1 MRKRYWIASAV
12 LVTVGGI
19 AAWGYYSHAD
29 GFLSKASAGNDIES
43 PALTDKQNKVHF
55 DFKSAGIISDYKRCD
70 WTRIQLNKAEPGLG
84 DKHFKCEELRSYEE
98 PVDRLKAATRQGLVQ
113 DCEQAIKAALWD
125 PGSYVFVDH
134 LYVANEINGV
144 DVRLTYLENDGYGGR
159 DQWQTTCSYQLRP
172 TSTTVGVT
180 HSN

>member
-1 MRKRYWIASAV
+1 MRRRYWIPSAV

-19 AAWGYYSHAD
+19 AARGYYSHAD
-29 GFLSKASAGNDIES
+29 AFLSKASAGNDIES
-43 PALTDKQNKVHF
+43 PALTDKQDKVHF

-70 WTRIQLNKAEPGLG
+70 WTRIQLNKAEPGIG

-113 DCEQAIKAALWD
+113 DCEQAIRAALWD

-144 DVRLTYLENDGYGGR
+144 DVRLTYLENDGFGGR
-159 DQWQTTCSYQLRP
+159 DQWQTTCSYQL
-172 TSTTVGVT
+172 
-180 HSN
+180 

>member
-1 MRKRYWIASAV
+1 MRRRYWIPSAV

-19 AAWGYYSHAD
+19 AARGYYSHAD
-29 GFLSKASAGNDIES
+29 AFLSKASAGNDIES
-43 PALTDKQNKVHF
+43 PALTDKQDKAHF

-70 WTRIQLNKAEPGLG
+70 WTRIQLNKAEPGIG

-159 DQWQTTCSYQLRP
+159 DQWQTTCSYQL
-172 TSTTVGVT
+172 
-180 HSN
+180 

>member
-1 MRKRYWIASAV
+1 MRRRYWIPSAV

-19 AAWGYYSHAD
+19 AARGYYSHAD
-29 GFLSKASAGNDIES
+29 AFLSKASAGNDIES
-43 PALTDKQNKVHF
+43 PALTDKQDKVHF

-70 WTRIQLNKAEPGLG
+70 WTRIQLNKAEPGIG

-159 DQWQTTCSYQLRP
+159 DQWQTTCSYQL
-172 TSTTVGVT
+172 
-180 HSN
+180 

>member
-1 MRKRYWIASAV
+1 MRRRYWIPSAV

-19 AAWGYYSHAD
+19 AARGYYSHAD
-29 GFLSKASAGNDIES
+29 AFLSKASAGNDIES
-43 PALTDKQNKVHF
+43 PALTDKQDKVHF

-159 DQWQTTCSYQLRP
+159 DQWQTTCSYQL
-172 TSTTVGVT
+172 
-180 HSN
+180 

>member
-1 MRKRYWIASAV
+1 M

-19 AAWGYYSHAD
+19 AARGYYSHAD
-29 GFLSKASAGNDIES
+29 AFLSKASAGNDIES
-43 PALTDKQNKVHF
+43 PALTDKQDKVHF

-70 WTRIQLNKAEPGLG
+70 WTRIQLNKAEPGIG

-113 DCEQAIKAALWD
+113 DCEQAIKAVLWD

-144 DVRLTYLENDGYGGR
+144 DVRLTYLENDGFGGR
-159 DQWQTTCSYQLRP
+159 DQWQTTCSYQL
-172 TSTTVGVT
+172 
-180 HSN
+180 

>member
-1 MRKRYWIASAV
+1 M

-19 AAWGYYSHAD
+19 AARGYYSHAD
-29 GFLSKASAGNDIES
+29 AFLSTKSTRDDADSS
-43 PALTDKQNKVHF
+43 ALTDKQDKAHF

-70 WTRIQLNKAEPGLG
+70 WTRIQLNKAEPGIG

-144 DVRLTYLENDGYGGR
+144 DVRLTYLENDGFGGR
-159 DQWQTTCSYQLRP
+159 DQWQTTCSYQL
-172 TSTTVGVT
+172 
-180 HSN
+180 